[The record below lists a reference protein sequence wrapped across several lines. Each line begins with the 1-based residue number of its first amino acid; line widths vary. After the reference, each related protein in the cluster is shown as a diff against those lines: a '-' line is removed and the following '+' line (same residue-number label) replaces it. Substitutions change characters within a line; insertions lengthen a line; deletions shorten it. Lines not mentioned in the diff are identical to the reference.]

1 MKKKTGKELI
11 GGLMSSALILI
22 GGVFVTGC
30 TDNNYDLDDI
40 DMTVGFGNGE
50 LNIPTSSTTTIKLSE
65 VLDLEENGDVKEDI
79 DGTYRFYK
87 KGDAVSPTKTRISS
101 EEGKCGIIRRC
112 ARPVEFCCT
121 IGKEGCTP
129 HYISGSINKFQ

>member
-65 VLDLEENGDVKEDI
+65 VLDLEENGDVKEDV
-79 DGTYRFYK
+79 DGTYRFFK
-87 KGDAVSPTKTRISS
+87 KGETVPPTTTSISS
-101 EEGKCGIIRRC
+101 VTVKKASAESFDFVLDLSQYAAPSPKR
-112 ARPVEFCCT
+112 AA
-121 IGKEGCTP
+121 TP
-129 HYISGSINKFQ
+129 APSVGPTA

>member
-50 LNIPTSSTTTIKLSE
+50 LNIPTSSTTTIKLS
-65 VLDLEENGDVKEDI
+65 
-79 DGTYRFYK
+79 
-87 KGDAVSPTKTRISS
+87 
-101 EEGKCGIIRRC
+101 
-112 ARPVEFCCT
+112 
-121 IGKEGCTP
+121 
-129 HYISGSINKFQ
+129 

>member
-87 KGDAVSPTKTRISS
+87 KGDAVSPTKTRISTVTVKKAS
-101 EEGKCGIIRRC
+101 AESFDVVLDLSNFAALSGKRS
-112 ARPVEFCCT
+112 PNL
-121 IGKEGCTP
+121 
-129 HYISGSINKFQ
+129 S